1 MWIDKRTF
9 EALVK
14 HGNWQNEQILYLE
27 AKLESVEAHHKFQE
41 DALAQDM
48 ATIARLTAELSAAA
62 LELQRLRQ
70 VDAKAAKPLHAMPPP
85 KLGPWAADV
94 DWERVEGGV
103 EQP

>member
-1 MWIDKRTF
+1 M
-9 EALVK
+9 K

-27 AKLESVEAHHKFQE
+27 AKQERLEAHHKSQE

-70 VDAKAAKPLHAMPPP
+70 AEAKAAKPPHVTPPP
-85 KLGPWAADV
+85 KLGPWAAEV

-103 EQP
+103 EEP